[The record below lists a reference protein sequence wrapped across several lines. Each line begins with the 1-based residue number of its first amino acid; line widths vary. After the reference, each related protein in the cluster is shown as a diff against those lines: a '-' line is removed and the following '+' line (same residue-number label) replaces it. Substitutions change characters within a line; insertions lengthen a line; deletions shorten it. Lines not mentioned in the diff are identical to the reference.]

1 MKRTLSILLAFLLLL
16 SAMSVGAVAPLPG
29 DGVLTAQGYSVS
41 PGAGTEDEYVY
52 VVFNKDMKAPASDVK
67 IAVVGNWS
75 YSNFAYVS
83 SDTVEVV
90 SPRIWRFTNSV
101 YLAAALAGTD
111 SFYDQVDL
119 VSGFYARAGVTNLSL
134 RLFGTVEAI
143 SGERLHM
150 IEDVYD
156 ESKPATHCY
165 PNRVHFDASGLN
177 YATGYDLKWTSC
189 DSVSS
194 LTETVVNNYWP
205 TYGDYNEYATMRQT
219 LENWLLSTYING

>member
-29 DGVLTAQGYSVS
+29 DGALTAQGYSVS
-41 PGAGTEDEYVY
+41 PCAGTEDEYVY

-119 VSGFYARAGVTNLSL
+119 VSGFSGFPAELLYGVSG
-134 RLFGTVEAI
+134 LFGGLFVFVE
-143 SGERLHM
+143 L
-150 IEDVYD
+150 VL
-156 ESKPATHCY
+156 
-165 PNRVHFDASGLN
+165 GLD
-177 YATGYDLKWTSC
+177 YFALQG
-189 DSVSS
+189 SV
-194 LTETVVNNYWP
+194 L
-205 TYGDYNEYATMRQT
+205 GF
-219 LENWLLSTYING
+219 